1 MGNRGILHDSENR
14 VVRPWSHKWWVT
26 CLLEFKGIRR
36 PRPFS
41 QGNYSELFFLDEAT
55 AFSAG
60 HRPCATCQRT
70 RHLEFK
76 KAWVKANMPEERP
89 EAVNMKE
96 VDNTLHAER
105 AISRGGKVT
114 YEAPL
119 AELPIGSMFEHE
131 NSAYVVATQGYLP
144 WSFEG
149 YGVPHHIGPGTV
161 VKVLTPHSIVRAFV
175 EGFTPSFHC
184 SAVAAASNK

>member
-1 MGNRGILHDSENR
+1 
-14 VVRPWSHKWWVT
+14 
-26 CLLEFKGIRR
+26 
-36 PRPFS
+36 
-41 QGNYSELFFLDEAT
+41 
-55 AFSAG
+55 
-60 HRPCATCQRT
+60 
-70 RHLEFK
+70 LEFK
-76 KAWVKANMPEERP
+76 KAWVQANMPEKRP

-149 YGVPHHIGPGTV
+149 YGVPHHIELKTV
-161 VKVLTPHSIVRAFV
+161 VKVLTPHSVVRAFV
-175 EGFTPSFHC
+175 EGFIPRFHR
-184 SAVAAASNK
+184 SAAAAAS